1 MRVRLGFP
9 AFGAVAGLAV
19 GLVDAAILPMALRTR
34 GTPLLPPHAQLAVV
48 WTWVTVLAAIAVV
61 FSAPRLHRAGIV
73 VMLVAGPGLILL
85 SRGAEPLKTFAHV
98 PTALIVLVWLALMI
112 TGAFALRRLEF
123 APTRRFGWWAAAV
136 LISSALVI
144 LGAADVR
151 LNDWLPRRRIA
162 NNGNRNVV
170 LVFLDTTRADDA
182 ATMPMLSRFAQ
193 DAITFDDAWAP
204 APWTVPSHFA
214 VFTGVDPWRVP
225 FDPESRRFTA
235 DMPMLAQRFRARH
248 YATAAIMANPTVTP
262 EAGFGA
268 GFDEFTASR
277 GSGVCRSAI
286 GDLLSRLWLHSLPR
300 SPVCGWFVATEV
312 TSRAV
317 RFMRRA
323 DRPFFLTLNYMDAH
337 DPYYVPPECHPPGF
351 SDLRHSERSAFARG
365 PRTPALLGRV
375 HEQYRVAMRCMDR
388 SLGELFEA
396 LQRDPDYATT
406 TVIVVGDHGEQFG
419 EFGKV
424 SHGNSVFPPV
434 LRVPLIVRA
443 AGQSATHVATP
454 VSTTDIN
461 ATLLGILGTPG
472 KPLAL
477 LDPSRRRDVVSFY
490 AAQHGRTESA
500 FSAVAGDCQL
510 IRDQDGR
517 DTLFGSCPPP
527 VVARASEA
535 ISRAKASQR
544 GNAEF
549 RSIGYLQ

>member
-1 MRVRLGFP
+1 MKVRLGFP

-19 GLVDAAILPMALRTR
+19 GLIDAAILPMSLRTR

-48 WTWVTVLAAIAVV
+48 WMWVTVLAAIAVI
-61 FSAPRLHRAGIV
+61 FCARRLQRVGLA
-73 VMLVAGPGLILL
+73 VMLVVGPGLILL
-85 SRGAEPLKTFAHV
+85 SRAAEPLKTFAHV
-98 PTALIVLVWLALMI
+98 PSTLIVLVWLGLMI
-112 TGAFALRRLEF
+112 AGAFALRRLGL
-123 APTRRFGWWAAAV
+123 APTRRLGWWVTAAM
-136 LISSALVI
+136 ISSALVA
-144 LGAADVR
+144 LAAADVR
-151 LNDWLPRRRIA
+151 MNDWLPRQSA
-162 NNGNRNVV
+162 AKNGNRNVV

-193 DAITFDDAWAP
+193 EAVTFDDAWAP

-214 VFTGVDPWRVP
+214 VLTGVDPWRAP
-225 FDPESRRFTA
+225 FDPEARRFTA
-235 DMPMLAQRFRARH
+235 EMPMLAQRFHARH

-262 EAGFGA
+262 ETGFGA

-300 SPVCGWFVATEV
+300 SPLCGWFTASEV

-337 DPYYVPPECHPPGF
+337 DPYYVSPECRPPGF
-351 SDLRHSERSAFARG
+351 RELRHSERDAFAAG
-365 PRTPALLGRV
+365 PRSPALLGRV
-375 HEQYRVAMRCMDR
+375 HDQYREAMRCMDR
-388 SLGELFEA
+388 SLGTLFAA
-396 LQRDPDYATT
+396 LQRDPDYAAT

-424 SHGNSVFPPV
+424 SHGNSVYRPV

-443 AGQSATHVATP
+443 TGQPAMHVTTP
-454 VSTTDIN
+454 VSITDIH
-461 ATLLGILGTPG
+461 ATLLDLLATPG
-472 KPLAL
+472 QPLAL
-477 LDPSRRRDVVSFY
+477 LDPARRRDVVSFY
-490 AAQHGRTESA
+490 AAQHVRRESA

-517 DTLFGSCPPP
+517 ETLFGSCPPP
-527 VVARASEA
+527 VVSRASEA
-535 ISRAKASQR
+535 IARAKASQR